1 MSPTSYQTAPPRNH
15 ILPHCYLN
23 VKLFKNCLKTGHN
36 GCATAPLAAAHV
48 NAPPIVQWVVT
59 EQPNL
64 MKHPFAAIALSIAVF
79 AVPLYS
85 ADLVLQR
92 PQIGRVE
99 IFKTADLKPGMQAT
113 AWTVF
118 SGTVPEPIPV
128 EIIGLWKDA
137 WGPRQDVILAKLGG
151 KAVRT
156 NVAGG
161 MSGSPVYIDGK
172 LVGAIALR
180 LSVFSPDA
188 ICGITPAELM
198 LEIKDF
204 DQSRPVD
211 ARTPDKAAVRR
222 EVAVPGGLLSQAVA
236 AGASPSLPHQEPLM
250 VPIETP
256 LMFSGFDSSVL
267 RDFGPLFEQLGITAV
282 QGGGATSATYTA
294 KPAPGWQSALRPG
307 DPIAGVL
314 VSGDMSITGLGTVTY
329 NDGRHVLAF
338 GHPFFNLG
346 PVDMP
351 MSKGEVLM
359 TLASQYQPN
368 KFANATE
375 IVGALRQDRHS
386 GIMGV
391 LGQQSDMIPVTVQ
404 VRSLADN
411 NAVRGEKDFRFNV
424 FEQQKWTPYLMMV
437 TLFNSLSE
445 LNEFKDEA
453 TYRLTGDVEL
463 NGGPSL
469 SLTTMQAS
477 GEMPMPA
484 PMVLAGWWGDKF
496 NRLYLNNVN
505 PPSIKRVSVH
515 VDLLPERRVAS
526 IENAWLST
534 PEVRAGGDVSV
545 KVFLRPY
552 RGDSIERDF
561 KLKIPAGLA
570 KGEHKIVLSDAET
583 INRMQTVAG
592 MLNHYIDVPQ
602 TVSLI
607 NQERSNNRLY
617 VSLLEASPTAYY
629 EDKTL
634 PSLPASVLNVMEAG
648 RASNRSLI
656 TTPES
661 ASEQMSLPFDYV
673 ITGSYSLK
681 ITVN

>member
-1 MSPTSYQTAPPRNH
+1 MKYRIAGIVMLIAAPAFP
-15 ILPHCYLN
+15 LLAGEP
-23 VKLFKNCLKTGHN
+23 
-36 GCATAPLAAAHV
+36 AP
-48 NAPPIVQWVVT
+48 
-59 EQPNL
+59 E
-64 MKHPFAAIALSIAVF
+64 
-79 AVPLYS
+79 
-85 ADLVLQR
+85 R
-92 PQIGRVE
+92 PQIGKVD
-99 IFKTADLKPGMQAT
+99 IFKASDLRPGMQGT

-118 SGTVPEPIPV
+118 TGTTPEPVPV
-128 EIIGLWKDA
+128 EILGVWKNA

-172 LVGAIALR
+172 LVGAVALR

-204 DQSRPVD
+204 DQSRPTD
-211 ARTPDKAAVRR
+211 ARTPDRAAARSQ
-222 EVAVPGGLLSQAVA
+222 VAVPDDLLAQAVA
-236 AGASPSLPHQEPLM
+236 AGALPTPQRQAPMM

-256 LMFSGFDSSVL
+256 LMFSGFHENVL
-267 RDFGPLFEQLGITAV
+267 RAFGPLFEQLGIAAA
-282 QGGGATSATYTA
+282 QGGSASSTTYTA
-294 KPAPGWQSALRPG
+294 KPAEGWQSSLRPG
-307 DPIAGVL
+307 DPVAGVL

-329 NDGRHVLAF
+329 NDGQHVLAF

-359 TLASQYQPN
+359 TLASQFQPN

-375 IVGALRQDRHS
+375 IVGALHQDRHS

-391 LGQQSDMIPVTVQ
+391 LGQESDMIPVTMQ
-404 VRSLADN
+404 VRSFGEN
-411 NAVRGEKDFRFNV
+411 NAVRSQKDFRFNV
-424 FEQQKWTPYLMMV
+424 FVQQKWTPYLMMV
-437 TLFNSLSE
+437 TLFASLSE

-463 NGGPSL
+463 NDGPSL
-469 SLTTMQAS
+469 SLSTMQAS

-484 PMVLAGWWGDKF
+484 PMLLAGWWGDKF
-496 NRLYLNNVN
+496 NRLYLNAVN
-505 PPSIKRVSVH
+505 PPSIKRVNVH

-526 IENAWLST
+526 IENAWLAT
-534 PEVRAGGDVSV
+534 PEAHPGDDVAV

-552 RGDSIERDF
+552 RGERLERDF
-561 KLKIPAGLA
+561 TLKIPAGLA
-570 KGEHKIVLSDAET
+570 KGEHRIVLSDADT
-583 INRMQTVAG
+583 INRLQTVAG
-592 MLNHYIDVPQ
+592 LMNHYIDLSQ

-607 NQERSNNRLY
+607 NQERSNNKLY

-629 EDKTL
+629 DDKTL
-634 PSLPASVLNVMEAG
+634 PSLPASVLNVMQSG
-648 RASNRSLI
+648 RGSNRSMI
-656 TTPES
+656 TSPDS

-681 ITVN
+681 ITVK